1 MGINCNY
8 RQCRVID
15 MKNQPLRIV
24 SESNLSK
31 TLQFIPAHYNYPP
44 FVKKIRNRQ
53 TLFPLLLALMNEPPP
68 PLLHRFA
75 SEITKN
81 HNHQVAAWKTW
92 ANRTL
97 MDRMIT
103 FYRRHLYSY
112 IPIVS
117 IFSII
122 SVTLLSHW
130 SHQEGDGRYWLYK
143 G

>member
-8 RQCRVID
+8 QQCRVID

-31 TLQFIPAHYNYPP
+31 TLQFIPAHYNYPS

-53 TLFPLLLALMNEPPP
+53 ALFPLLLALMNEPPP

-92 ANRTL
+92 ANKDTDGQNDNILSETSLLIYPNRQHL
-97 MDRMIT
+97 QHHQCHLVIT
-103 FYRRHLYSY
+103 SESSRGGWEIL
-112 IPIVS
+112 V
-117 IFSII
+117 
-122 SVTLLSHW
+122 V
-130 SHQEGDGRYWLYK
+130 
-143 G
+143 